1 MSSIP
6 EYSLLFNKCFSLNML
21 PREHLLL
28 LHKSVL
34 HSSFIAEYVLF
45 NYSLENQ
52 LQMWQYRT
60 LIDEKKLENIDQF
73 SPPMLY
79 RRGLYLHVNKM
90 GKVLENKQINLLY
103 QMDKKSSKSLE
114 KISIDEQILNGWR
127 SLLKQ

>member
-6 EYSLLFNKCFSLNML
+6 EYSLLFNKSFSLNML

-52 LQMWQYRT
+52 LQMWEYRT

-73 SPPMLY
+73 SPPMLVFS
-79 RRGLYLHVNKM
+79 LYLDMHQNQ
-90 GKVLENKQINLLY
+90 NWY
-103 QMDKKSSKSLE
+103 
-114 KISIDEQILNGWR
+114 
-127 SLLKQ
+127 